1 MADRGEGEAA
11 AGGGD
16 EPIRALFTRLTAD
29 IRTLIEAE
37 VALLRIDFYRRIARA
52 KLAIILIVGALL
64 LGQAAAVVLLMSL
77 AFALSPYLTPF
88 GGAMVAAL
96 IGAIA
101 AGLCA
106 KMGMKRLVSMIE
118 DDDRDDKPQGAIEP
132 LIERARARSRTARA
146 AVLDAIGDT
155 QARLHP
161 RALLEDLT
169 EEVLDHAQSLAH
181 RVVEKARRQPI
192 RTILWIAGGA
202 LLVLRPRLGKFAFK
216 VADRLGA
223 TRTGAVGY
231 RGEGAVTPAQPPAS
245 EETGR

>member
-1 MADRGEGEAA
+1 MTDRGEGEAKA
-11 AGGGD
+11 DSGD

-29 IRTLIEAE
+29 IRTLIDAE
-37 VALLRIDFYRRIARA
+37 IALLRIDFYRRIARA
-52 KLAIILIVGALL
+52 KLAIVLIVGALL
-64 LGQAAAVVLLMSL
+64 FGQAAAVVLLMSL

-96 IGAIA
+96 VGAIA

-118 DDDRDDKPQGAIEP
+118 DDSEDKPQGAIEP
-132 LIERARARSRTARA
+132 LIERARARSRTARTA
-146 AVLDAIGDT
+146 FLDAIGET

-169 EEVLDHAQSLAH
+169 EDVLDHAQNIAH
-181 RVVEKARRQPI
+181 RAVEKVRRQPF
-192 RTILWIAGGA
+192 RTILWIAGGV
-202 LLVLRPRLGKFAFK
+202 LLVVRPRLGKFAFN
-216 VADRLGA
+216 VAQRLGA
-223 TRTGAVGY
+223 TRSGADGY
-231 RGEGAVTPAQPPAS
+231 TDDGAVTVAQPPAS

>member
-1 MADRGEGEAA
+1 MADREGEAA
-11 AGGGD
+11 TAGGN

-29 IRTLIEAE
+29 IRTMIDAE
-37 VALLRIDFYRRIARA
+37 IALVRIDFYRRVARA
-52 KLAIILIVGALL
+52 KLAIVLIVGALL

-96 IGAIA
+96 VGAGA
-101 AGLCA
+101 AALCA

-118 DDDRDDKPQGAIEP
+118 DDSDERPQGAIEP

-146 AVLDAIGDT
+146 AVLDAIGDA

-161 RALLEDLT
+161 RTLLEDVT
-169 EEVLDHAQSLAH
+169 EEVLDHAQTMAH
-181 RVVEKARRQPI
+181 RAVDKVRQQPF
-192 RTILWIAGGA
+192 RTILWVAGGV
-202 LLVLRPRLGKFAFK
+202 LLVVRPRLGSFAFK
-216 VADRLGA
+216 VAQRLGA

>member
-1 MADRGEGEAA
+1 MADAGEGEPT
-11 AGGGD
+11 AGGGE

-29 IRTLIEAE
+29 IRTLVDAE

-52 KLAIILIVGALL
+52 KLAIVLIVGSLL

-96 IGAIA
+96 IGAGA

-118 DDDRDDKPQGAIEP
+118 DDSDDAPQGAIEP
-132 LIERARARSRTARA
+132 LIERARARSRIARA
-146 AVLDAIGDT
+146 AVLDAVGDVQT
-155 QARLHP
+155 RLHP

-169 EEVLDHAQSLAH
+169 EEVLDHAQTMAH
-181 RVVEKARRQPI
+181 RAVEKVRRQPI
-192 RTILWIAGGA
+192 RTLLWIAGGV
-202 LLVLRPRLGKFAFK
+202 LLVVRPRLGKFAFN
-216 VADRLGA
+216 VAQRLGA
-223 TRTGAVGY
+223 TRTDAVGY
-231 RGEGAVTPAQPPAS
+231 RGEGAVSAAQPSAS